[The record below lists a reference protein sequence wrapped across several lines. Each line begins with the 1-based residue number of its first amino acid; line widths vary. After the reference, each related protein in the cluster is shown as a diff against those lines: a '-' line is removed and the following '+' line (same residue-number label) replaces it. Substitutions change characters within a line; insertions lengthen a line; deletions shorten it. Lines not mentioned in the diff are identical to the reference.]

1 MSAAD
6 AKAKPCEPF
15 VVKHYSSDA
24 RPTIKGNGFD
34 GLEVGCDR
42 MEAEE
47 FVSFLNARL
56 ALPPLPPE
64 VVAVLREALN
74 WTQVGE
80 GEPEG
85 SDGWELC
92 SAVHVWIA
100 AGRPGLLPA
109 GKEGKK

>member
-64 VVAVLREALN
+64 VVAVLREVDEIDMKRYRADR
-74 WTQVGE
+74 
-80 GEPEG
+80 
-85 SDGWELC
+85 SR
-92 SAVHVWIA
+92 SAVVKRWVES
-100 AGRPGLLPA
+100 GRPGLLPA